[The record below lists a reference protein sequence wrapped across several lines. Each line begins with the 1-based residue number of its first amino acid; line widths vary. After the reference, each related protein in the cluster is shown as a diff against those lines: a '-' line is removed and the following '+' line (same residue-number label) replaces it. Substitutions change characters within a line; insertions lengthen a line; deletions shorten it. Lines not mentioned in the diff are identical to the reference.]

1 MAVLQF
7 LLHSLNEKSCGPC
20 NNNNISTIKSF
31 QMGKP
36 QNIIFAK
43 LSIFFHRR
51 LIFHFSTKNRS
62 PKFPKNAKTY
72 FSPSVFVFQS
82 LLKAFIPQKIT
93 FANKKMIYLQKN
105 LISTLRMVSRKKEK
119 QIKNWK
125 DLKYL
130 FYKKDYVYYI

>member
-1 MAVLQF
+1 LLNF
-7 LLHSLNEKSCGPC
+7 L
-20 NNNNISTIKSF
+20 F
-31 QMGKP
+31 
-36 QNIIFAK
+36 
-43 LSIFFHRR
+43 FFHRR

-105 LISTLRMVSRKKEK
+105 LISTLKMVSRKKEK
-119 QIKNWK
+119 QIKNRK

-130 FYKKDYVYYI
+130 FYKKDYLMEHSWFLNVLARWVWKKWESVCARIQFCAITAI